1 MASIASRRI
10 QVSQGLSPERRG
22 LQNPRSNLK
31 TKLDRYKTALPT
43 VAPSSGIVAWS
54 SHGCSS
60 GSVWPLAA
68 VTWLT
73 DSIRQHQQA
82 SRQAGRRTGEQALLR
97 RGAFCIPLVQRRGA
111 RLAKLAHSRRLPD
124 CPPTWFVPEDN
135 PSPSPGVAAG
145 KQRHLLRGRCHPQ
158 GPQHSRASL
167 RPQAMAFNLRA
178 LGNRELSTVTI
189 AHSLPSLRALEIR
202 SLPNCRSLSLCHKT
216 RSSHKLPF

>member
-1 MASIASRRI
+1 MASIAKYTHPSFTRA
-10 QVSQGLSPERRG
+10 SPEPRG

-60 GSVWPLAA
+60 GSGWPLAA

-73 DSIRQHQQA
+73 PYGFNDSIRQHQQ
-82 SRQAGRRTGEQALLR
+82 QAGRQADRLDR
-97 RGAFCIPLVQRRGA
+97 PSDAVHSAFPWCNAAVAGSPSCPLPSPA
-111 RLAKLAHSRRLPD
+111 RLPD

-135 PSPSPGVAAG
+135 PSPSSGVAAG
-145 KQRHLLRGRCHPQ
+145 KQRHVLRGRCHPQ

-167 RPQAMAFNLRA
+167 PSQKTS
-178 LGNRELSTVTI
+178 LSTWK
-189 AHSLPSLRALEIR
+189 H
-202 SLPNCRSLSLCHKT
+202 
-216 RSSHKLPF
+216 